1 MTVLLQASY
10 RGSKERQLLRTFE
23 KTTLPGGF
31 FVCREEDY
39 DDKKS
44 MTRRYSILSK
54 IHKLALPLVSKKI
67 SRQEYLVFF

>member
-1 MTVLLQASY
+1 LAN
-10 RGSKERQLLRTFE
+10 LR

-67 SRQEYLVFF
+67 SRQEYLVFFLIY